1 MNENFK
7 RKYIIETKDE
17 VIKTNETSSKHHVN
31 KRKIYSEEEVKEMLK
46 LLMEEKDNES
56 DI

>member
-1 MNENFK
+1 MNENVK

-17 VIKTNETSSKHHVN
+17 VIKTNETSPKHHVN
-31 KRKIYSEEEVKEMLK
+31 KRKTYTEEEVKEMLK

-56 DI
+56 NI

>member
-1 MNENFK
+1 MNENVK

-31 KRKIYSEEEVKEMLK
+31 KRKIYTEEVKEMLK

>member
-1 MNENFK
+1 MNENVK

-31 KRKIYSEEEVKEMLK
+31 KRKIYTEEEVKEMLK